1 MKRILAVIGLMLV
14 TMCVTGCAATQKEI
28 STNLKRQWML
38 VSMKEFSKDELIHA
52 KASVDLTGKE
62 SGTIGYS
69 AFMGCN
75 NLRFQLNEL
84 NGNKLYVSGVSGTKM
99 FCPNHLDLEN
109 QFIALFPTM
118 KFYSVEGHFLTLR
131 NRDGEEMKFVAADWD

>member
-1 MKRILAVIGLMLV
+1 MKRILAVIGFMLV

-38 VSMKEFSKDELIHA
+38 VSMKEFSKGELIHA
-52 KASVDLTGKE
+52 KASVDLTTKE
-62 SGTIGYS
+62 PGTVDYS

-75 NLRFQLNEL
+75 NLRFQLNEV
-84 NGNKLYVSGVSGTKM
+84 NGNKLSVSGVSGTKM

-109 QFIALFPTM
+109 QFMDLFPTM

>member
-1 MKRILAVIGLMLV
+1 MKRILTVIGLMLI
-14 TMCVTGCAATQKEI
+14 TMSITGCAVTQKEM
-28 STNLKRQWML
+28 SANLKRKWML
-38 VSMKEFSKDELIHA
+38 ISMKEFSKDELMHA
-52 KASVDLTGKE
+52 KASVDLASKE
-62 SGTIGYS
+62 GLNSNYS

-75 NLRFQLNEL
+75 NLRFQINEI
-84 NGNKLYVSGVSGTKM
+84 NGNKLSVSGFSGTKM
-99 FCPNHLDLEN
+99 FCSNHLDLEN

>member
-1 MKRILAVIGLMLV
+1 MKRILAVIGFMLV
-14 TMCVTGCAATQKEI
+14 TMCVTGCAVTQKEI

-52 KASVDLTGKE
+52 KASVDLTTKE
-62 SGTIGYS
+62 PGTVGYS

-84 NGNKLYVSGVSGTKM
+84 NGNKLSVSGVSGTKM

-109 QFIALFPTM
+109 QFMALFPTM

>member
-1 MKRILAVIGLMLV
+1 MKRILTVIGFMLV
-14 TMCVTGCAATQKEI
+14 TMCVTGCAVTQKEI
-28 STNLKRQWML
+28 SSNLKRQWML

-52 KASVDLTGKE
+52 KASVNLTNREAGVK
-62 SGTIGYS
+62 GYS

-75 NLRFQLNEL
+75 NLRFQLNEG
-84 NGNKLYVSGVSGTKM
+84 NGNKLSVSGVSGTKM

-118 KFYSVEGHFLTLR
+118 KFYSVEGHFLTLK
-131 NRDGEEMKFVAADWD
+131 NREGEEMKFVAADWD

>member
-1 MKRILAVIGLMLV
+1 MKRILAVIGFMLV
-14 TMCVTGCAATQKEI
+14 TICVTGCATTQKEI
-28 STNLKRQWML
+28 GTNLKRQWML

-52 KASVDLTGKE
+52 KASVDLTNREVGA
-62 SGTIGYS
+62 IGYS

-75 NLRFQLNEL
+75 NLRFRLNET
-84 NGNKLYVSGVSGTKM
+84 NGNKLSVSGLSGTKM

-131 NRDGEEMKFVAADWD
+131 NIDGEEMKFVAADWD

>member
-1 MKRILAVIGLMLV
+1 MKRILTVIGFMLV
-14 TMCVTGCAATQKEI
+14 TMCVTGCATTQKEI
-28 STNLKRQWML
+28 SANLKRQWML

-52 KASVDLTGKE
+52 KASVDLTTREAGA
-62 SGTIGYS
+62 IGYS

-75 NLRFQLNEL
+75 NLRFQLNEV
-84 NGNKLYVSGVSGTKM
+84 NGNRLSVSGVSGTKM

-118 KFYSVEGHFLTLR
+118 KFYNVEGHFLTLR

>member
-1 MKRILAVIGLMLV
+1 MKRILSVIGFMLV
-14 TMCVTGCAATQKEI
+14 TMCVTGCAVTQKGI
-28 STNLKRQWML
+28 SSNLKRQWML

-52 KASVDLTGKE
+52 KASVNLTNREAGVK
-62 SGTIGYS
+62 GYS

-75 NLRFQLNEL
+75 NLRFQLNEG
-84 NGNKLYVSGVSGTKM
+84 NGNKLSVSGVSGTKM

-118 KFYSVEGHFLTLR
+118 KFYSVEGHFLTLK
-131 NRDGEEMKFVAADWD
+131 NREGEEMKFVAADWD

>member
-1 MKRILAVIGLMLV
+1 
-14 TMCVTGCAATQKEI
+14 
-28 STNLKRQWML
+28 ML
-38 VSMKEFSKDELIHA
+38 VSMKEFSKDELIC
-52 KASVDLTGKE
+52 KSICRFSNKE

-75 NLRFQLNEL
+75 NLRFQLTEL

-109 QFIALFPTM
+109 QFIALF
-118 KFYSVEGHFLTLR
+118 SNNEVL
-131 NRDGEEMKFVAADWD
+131 

>member
-1 MKRILAVIGLMLV
+1 MKRILSVIGFMLV
-14 TMCVTGCAATQKEI
+14 TMCVIGCVVTQKEI
-28 STNLKRQWML
+28 SPNLKRQWML

-52 KASVDLTGKE
+52 KASVDLTNREAGV
-62 SGTIGYS
+62 IGYS

-75 NLRFQLNEL
+75 NLRFQLNEG
-84 NGNKLYVSGVSGTKM
+84 NGNKLSVSGVSGTKM

>member
-84 NGNKLYVSGVSGTKM
+84 NGNKLYVSGISGTKM

-109 QFIALFPTM
+109 QFMALFPTM